1 MKKIEGITVIFEV
14 TSAAQCQCGVR
25 STMALIQVT
34 SGGLHHVLYHV
45 LYDDVVMPGQLSV
58 DRSNM

>member
-34 SGGLHHVLYHV
+34 SGGLHHALYHV
-45 LYDDVVMPGQLSV
+45 LCDNVVMPG
-58 DRSNM
+58 